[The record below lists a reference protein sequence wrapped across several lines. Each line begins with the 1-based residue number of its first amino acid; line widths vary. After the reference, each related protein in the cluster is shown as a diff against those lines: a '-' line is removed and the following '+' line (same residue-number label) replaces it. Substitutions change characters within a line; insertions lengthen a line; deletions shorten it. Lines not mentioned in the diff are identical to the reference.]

1 MAVKGSIL
9 KKNITDKILEVFG
22 DNAFLYN
29 DGKEIRICGTEN
41 GEALQV
47 KCVLTCAKVNV
58 TNGADTALPGDFP
71 APVNAPV
78 TPESTAP
85 VAPSEDEKA
94 RVAQM
99 LKSLGL

>member
-78 TPESTAP
+78 TPAATEP
-85 VAPSEDEKA
+85 VQPTEQEKKNVANLLA
-94 RVAQM
+94 R
-99 LKSLGL
+99 LGL

>member
-1 MAVKGSIL
+1 MAIKGSIL
-9 KKNITDKILEVFG
+9 KKNITEKILEVFG

-58 TNGADTALPGDFP
+58 ESGSDTALPGDFP
-71 APVNAPV
+71 SPTNAPV
-78 TPESTAP
+78 TPEKTGP
-85 VAPSEDEKA
+85 VAPTDEEKA
-94 RVAQM
+94 NVAR
-99 LKSLGL
+99 LLSKLGL

>member
-9 KKNITDKILEVFG
+9 KKNITEKILEVFG

-58 TNGADTALPGDFP
+58 ESGSDTALPGDFP
-71 APVNAPV
+71 APANTPV
-78 TPESTAP
+78 TPERTTPVEPTAQEKQN
-85 VAPSEDEKA
+85 VANLLA
-94 RVAQM
+94 R
-99 LKSLGL
+99 LGL

>member
-58 TNGADTALPGDFP
+58 ECGADTALPGDFP

-78 TPESTAP
+78 TPEKSGPIEPTA
-85 VAPSEDEKA
+85 EEKA
-94 RVAQM
+94 NVSALLR
-99 LKSLGL
+99 KLGL

>member
-1 MAVKGSIL
+1 MAKGSTL

-41 GEALQV
+41 GEVLQI

-58 TNGADTALPGDFP
+58 ENGSDAAMPGDFP
-71 APVNAPV
+71 APANTAV
-78 TPESTAP
+78 TQPPTEPIKPT
-85 VAPSEDEKA
+85 EDEKA
-94 RVAQM
+94 AVSAL